1 MYIGELTD
9 RLCEIQNIYYDKFQA
24 NVGLADVSSFL
35 TEDEII
41 ARIQKAIDENKPIP
55 WEDKDF
61 YVDYEL
67 IEKYWNDRENKKV
80 NKLYELLVLYLF
92 NNMTTKDFC
101 DNITD
106 IIHFKSDYELSE
118 LDEKIFEELFEYAPL
133 YRDSEEELKGSSFFK
148 NEDEIN
154 SIALKTYNLLTQN
167 KLI

>member
-1 MYIGELTD
+1 M
-9 RLCEIQNIYYDKFQA
+9 
-24 NVGLADVSSFL
+24 
-35 TEDEII
+35 
-41 ARIQKAIDENKPIP
+41 
-55 WEDKDF
+55 
-61 YVDYEL
+61 
-67 IEKYWNDRENKKV
+67 

-118 LDEKIFEELFEYAPL
+118 LDEEIFEELFEFVPL
-133 YRDSEEELKGSSFFK
+133 YRESEEELKGSSFFK